1 MAIVLDLVRR
11 VIIHFATTTLEKF
24 MLNTKSISTTLVD
37 YRDPKQMALLIE
49 QLNHY
54 AMDDMGGAQPLPEEV
69 KQRLL
74 IDLPHQQQN
83 FSLLAWVG
91 DDCAG
96 MTNCLWGY
104 STFAAMP
111 LVNIHDLVVHKS
123 YRGLGVSTALLRG
136 VEDHARTRNA
146 CKVTLEV
153 LGNNHLAKASYN
165 KFGFKAYELS
175 DGAGKAEFW
184 QKHL

>member
-1 MAIVLDLVRR
+1 MSD
-11 VIIHFATTTLEKF
+11 
-24 MLNTKSISTTLVD
+24 TKPISITLVD
-37 YRDPKQMALLIE
+37 YQDPNQMTLLID

-54 AMDDMGGAQPLPEEV
+54 ALDEMGGAKALAEEV

-74 IDLPHQQQN
+74 IDLPKQPQN

-91 DDCAG
+91 GECAG

-104 STFAAMP
+104 STFAAKP
-111 LVNIHDLVVHKS
+111 LVNIHDLCVNEA

-136 VEDHARTRNA
+136 VEDHARTKNA

-153 LGNNHLAKASYN
+153 LGNNVIAKASYK
-165 KFGFKAYELS
+165 KFGFKGYELS
-175 DGAGKAEFW
+175 DGAGTAEFW